1 MIPSLPFPLKLSS
14 HLFLVPTSS
23 DLNTNRIHIHIL
35 SHLISPYSRFLII
48 HYKLKHILYLV
59 LYAFM
64 LMTVQ
69 TKNKK
74 EKEKEKGEK
83 KGWGTG
89 TGCGVVGEKGRGLLK
104 CEK

>member
-1 MIPSLPFPLKLSS
+1 
-14 HLFLVPTSS
+14 
-23 DLNTNRIHIHIL
+23 
-35 SHLISPYSRFLII
+35 
-48 HYKLKHILYLV
+48 
-59 LYAFM
+59 M

-69 TKNKK
+69 TKKIKK
-74 EKEKEKGEK
+74 KKEKGEK